1 MNHLKKYFQKIP
13 ENKQKSSAIAILAG
27 LDHISQKNPKIAA
40 AIIQELQDQR
50 SNLKLIASENFCSLS
65 VQLAMGNWLT
75 DKYSEGF
82 PHHRFYAGCENID
95 YIEEEAVNRLK
106 KIFQCDHAYVQPHSG
121 ADANLIAYFSILI
134 HRVQTKELEKF
145 HKKLDELNREELE
158 HLRKIFSSQRLLGMS
173 LRSGGHL
180 THGYLHNISSKMM
193 QSFSYDV
200 HPITHQ
206 IDYGA
211 LATQTKEVKPAIL
224 IAGYSAYPRL
234 IDFSKMREIADSVG
248 ATLLVDMAHFAG
260 LVAGKALSGVYNPIP
275 FADVITSTT
284 HKTMRGPRG
293 GIVLCKKEFRSV
305 IDKGC
310 PYVLG
315 GPLPHVIAAKA
326 IAFQEAATEE
336 FSAYA
341 HQILFNAKAL
351 ATRLIE
357 NGCNLITGGT
367 DNHIIVI
374 DVKKTFGITGRVA
387 EQLLRKAHI
396 TVNRNTIPFDSESP
410 WNTSG
415 IRLGTPALTTLGMKE
430 KEMHVIADYIVDL
443 LKNANQMRD
452 GKFTVDEQIL
462 ERIQKEISMLL
473 QQFPLY
479 PEIIL

>member
-1 MNHLKKYFQKIP
+1 
-13 ENKQKSSAIAILAG
+13 
-27 LDHISQKNPKIAA
+27 
-40 AIIQELQDQR
+40 
-50 SNLKLIASENFCSLS
+50 
-65 VQLAMGNWLT
+65 MGNWLT

-134 HRVQTKELEKF
+134 HRVQTKELEKI
-145 HKKLDELNREELE
+145 HKKLDELNTEQLE

-200 HPITHQ
+200 NPITHQ
-206 IDYGA
+206 IDYTA
-211 LATQTKEVKPAIL
+211 LATQAKEVKPAIL

-234 IDFSKMREIADSVG
+234 IDFSKMREIADHVG

-260 LVAGKALSGVYNPIP
+260 LVAGKALSGIYNPIP
-275 FADVITSTT
+275 FADVVTSTT

-293 GIVLCKKEFRSV
+293 GIVLCKREFSSV

-326 IAFQEAATEE
+326 IAFQEAAAEE
-336 FSAYA
+336 FSVYA
-341 HQILFNAKAL
+341 RQILLNAKAL
-351 ATRLIE
+351 AAHLIE
-357 NGCNLITGGT
+357 AGCNLITGGT
-367 DNHIIVI
+367 DNHIIVM
-374 DVKKTFGITGRVA
+374 DVKKSFGLTGKVA
-387 EQLLRKAHI
+387 EQLLRRAHI

-430 KEMHVIADYIVDL
+430 KEMSIIANHIVCL
-443 LKNANQMRD
+443 LKNTNQMRD

>member
-13 ENKQKSSAIAILAG
+13 ENKQQSSAIAILAG

-40 AIIQELQDQR
+40 TIIQELQDQR

-95 YIEEEAVNRLK
+95 SIEDEAVNRLK

-134 HRVQTKELEKF
+134 HRVQNRELEKI
-145 HKKLDELNREELE
+145 HRKLDELNPEQLE

-200 HPITHQ
+200 NPVTHQ
-206 IDYGA
+206 MDYAA
-211 LATQTKEVKPAIL
+211 LAIQAKEVKPTIL
-224 IAGYSAYPRL
+224 VAGYSAYPRL

-275 FADVITSTT
+275 FADVVTSTT

-293 GIVLCKKEFRSV
+293 GIILCKKEFSSV

-336 FSAYA
+336 FSVYA
-341 HQILFNAKAL
+341 RQILLNAKAL
-351 ATRLIE
+351 AASLIE
-357 NGCNLITGGT
+357 AGCRLITGGT
-367 DNHIIVI
+367 DNHIIVM
-374 DVKKTFGITGRVA
+374 DVRKSFGLTGRVA
-387 EQLLRKAHI
+387 EQLLRRAHI

-430 KEMHVIADYIVDL
+430 NEMSVIADHIVYL
-443 LKNANQMRD
+443 LKNAKQIRD

-462 ERIQKEISMLL
+462 QRIQKEISMLL

>member
-13 ENKQKSSAIAILAG
+13 ENKQQSSAIAILAG
-27 LDHISQKNPKIAA
+27 LDYISEKNPKIAA
-40 AIIQELQDQR
+40 TIIQELQDQR
-50 SNLKLIASENFCSLS
+50 NNLKLIASENFCSLS

-95 YIEEEAVNRLK
+95 SIEEEAVNRLK
-106 KIFQCDHAYVQPHSG
+106 KIFHCDHAYVQPHSG

-134 HRVQTKELEKF
+134 HRVQTRELEKL
-145 HKKLDELNREELE
+145 HRRLDELSPEELE
-158 HLRKIFSSQRLLGMS
+158 HLRSIFSSQRLLGMS

-200 HPITHQ
+200 NPITHE
-206 IDYGA
+206 IDYDA
-211 LATQTKEVKPAIL
+211 LSAQAKEVRPAIL

-234 IDFSKMREIADSVG
+234 IDFSKMREIADSVE

-260 LVAGKALSGVYNPIP
+260 LVAGKALTGIYNPIP
-275 FADVITSTT
+275 FADVVTSTT

-293 GIVLCKKEFRSV
+293 GIILCKKEFSSV

-336 FSAYA
+336 FSTYA
-341 HQILFNAKAL
+341 RQILVNAKAL
-351 ATRLIE
+351 AARLME
-357 NGCNLITGGT
+357 AGCILITGGT
-367 DNHIIVI
+367 DNHIIVM
-374 DVKKTFGITGRVA
+374 DVKKSFGLTGRIA

-415 IRLGTPALTTLGMKE
+415 IRLGTPALTTLGMQE
-430 KEMHVIADYIVDL
+430 EEMNVIADYIVYL
-443 LKNANQMRD
+443 LKNANQTSE
-452 GKFTVDEQIL
+452 GKFSVEEQIL
-462 ERIQKEISMLL
+462 ERIQKEVSMLL